1 MSPITR
7 GQSVGLLGGS
17 FNPAHEG
24 HLHISSLALKSLKL
38 DQLWWL
44 VSPQNPLKPKSGMA
58 SLKDRMK
65 VAKTIAACNPNIVV
79 SDLENC
85 LSTCHTV
92 DTIESLKAK
101 FPEISFVWIM
111 GADLLVQVPQWKRW
125 RALFRMVPIAIF
137 ARPAYSAR
145 VLSGK
150 AARHFKGARVARYR
164 VGSLAKMRPP
174 AWAYMRTRLNRQS
187 ATRIRAKDGHGTYK

>member
-1 MSPITR
+1 M
-7 GQSVGLLGGS
+7 
-17 FNPAHEG
+17 
-24 HLHISSLALKSLKL
+24 HISSLALKILKL
-38 DQLWWL
+38 DELWWL
-44 VSPQNPLKPKSGMA
+44 VSPQNPLKTKSDMA
-58 SLKDRMK
+58 SFKERMR
-65 VAKTIAACNPNIVV
+65 VAKKIAAYNPNIVV

-92 DTIESLKAK
+92 DTIKSLKAK
-101 FPEISFVWIM
+101 FPEISFVWVM

-137 ARPAYSAR
+137 SRPAYSVRA
-145 VLSGK
+145 LSGQ
-150 AARHFKGARVARYR
+150 AARRFKGARIARYR

-187 ATRIRAKDGHGTYK
+187 ATRIRAKDGHGK

>member
-7 GQSVGLLGGS
+7 GQRVGLLGGS

-24 HLHISSLALKSLKL
+24 HMHISSLALKILKL
-38 DQLWWL
+38 DKLWWL
-44 VSPQNPLKPKSGMA
+44 VSPQNPLKTKSGMA
-58 SLKDRMK
+58 TFKDRMRM
-65 VAKTIAACNPNIVV
+65 AKKIAANNPNIVV
-79 SDLENC
+79 SDIEKS
-85 LSTCHTV
+85 LSTCHTI
-92 DTIESLKAK
+92 DTIESLKAE
-101 FPEISFVWIM
+101 FPKISFVWVM

-125 RALFRMVPIAIF
+125 RAIFRIVPIAIF

-150 AARHFKGARVARYR
+150 ATRHFKAARVARYR
-164 VGSLAKMRPP
+164 AGSLAKMRPP

-187 ATRIRAKDGHGTYK
+187 ATRIRAKDGHGK